1 MLIDSSIANPNGTLL
16 EYMNRVCQ
24 FPLVEFYFDT
34 YINTIDLVVRQPPF
48 NKDAIL
54 GAYKNGQ
61 YITVKS
67 ENTYGY
73 DLSYDTRSYS
83 WYQLRVM
90 SNHAGQ
96 NNTTSLAFVPIVYLS
111 EYAEVFGNKK
121 MSFTDQY
128 LNYKETEGPEAT
140 QSLANFQAAATNDL
154 IYIMESTAYLP
165 FTRTGTIT
173 INGDRRI
180 KVGTFI
186 YFEPTNEF
194 FYVSSVVNNVSFWM
208 VIYKDRRL
216 CKWKGV
222 CICQFFPILS
232 RM

>member
-1 MLIDSSIANPNGTLL
+1 
-16 EYMNRVCQ
+16 
-24 FPLVEFYFDT
+24 
-34 YINTIDLVVRQPPF
+34 
-48 NKDAIL
+48 
-54 GAYKNGQ
+54 
-61 YITVKS
+61 
-67 ENTYGY
+67 
-73 DLSYDTRSYS
+73 
-83 WYQLRVM
+83 
-90 SNHAGQ
+90 
-96 NNTTSLAFVPIVYLS
+96 
-111 EYAEVFGNKK
+111 

>member
-111 EYAEVFGNKK
+111 EYAEV
-121 MSFTDQY
+121 
-128 LNYKETEGPEAT
+128 LETRKCP
-140 QSLANFQAAATNDL
+140 L
-154 IYIMESTAYLP
+154 
-165 FTRTGTIT
+165 R
-173 INGDRRI
+173 INI
-180 KVGTFI
+180 
-186 YFEPTNEF
+186 
-194 FYVSSVVNNVSFWM
+194 
-208 VIYKDRRL
+208 
-216 CKWKGV
+216 
-222 CICQFFPILS
+222 
-232 RM
+232 